1 MLYGP
6 HSQVKWKIQ
15 VILYLG
21 QTFWLHSPID
31 SFHRNELGPGSLS
44 GFLIIDP
51 WFTLPPWVQSWNGGQ
66 LESFSCPNSKIMIAF
81 ILITQTMCSTLTF
94 TGNIKMLSHIATS
107 LTICFSIEG
116 FDWYEPILI
125 FYQTSWTNMLLT
137 PLLAVLYFLKSAMIA
152 TVISISIHP
161 ANHYGIRK
169 ASHIQ
174 KLKLFKVLWIPV

>member
-1 MLYGP
+1 MLYGL

-21 QTFWLHSPID
+21 QTFWLHSPLD

-44 GFLIIDP
+44 RFLIIDP

-66 LESFSCPNSKIMIAF
+66 LESFSCPRNPWTWWMAVNDDNSKITIAF
-81 ILITQTMCSTLTF
+81 ILITQTSMCSTLTF

-107 LTICFSIEG
+107 LTIRFSIEG

-137 PLLAVLYFLKSAMIA
+137 PLLAVLYFLKSA
-152 TVISISIHP
+152 VI
-161 ANHYGIRK
+161 
-169 ASHIQ
+169 Q
-174 KLKLFKVLWIPV
+174 